1 MWSFALLLTTREA
14 HADPTADRARA
25 EELFTNGSE
34 LYAEGE
40 YEAAITA
47 FRQSLELSGEPALHF
62 NIANC
67 LERTGDL
74 TGARVELNLYRAV
87 APAEERETLDRRI
100 SALDRRI
107 SEESVAVRPEPAPAP
122 ASVAAPVTPEP
133 APASSSASAG
143 RHPRWPIVASGV
155 VLGAVGAGGAVLT
168 YEMSREQLAE
178 GDQDAYATARW
189 GNGLSWGG
197 VGLGAGLLVLGVAL
211 PVGSPVFADGNGL
224 GIRW

>member
-1 MWSFALLLTTREA
+1 MWLLALSLTPDA
-14 HADPTADRARA
+14 FADPADDRARA

-47 FRQSLELSGEPALHF
+47 FRQSLALSGEPALHF

-74 TGARVELNLYRAV
+74 EGARTELNLYRAV

-100 SALDRRI
+100 TALDRRI
-107 SEESVAVRPEPAPAP
+107 SEESVAVQPAPAPEPAPVVAP
-122 ASVAAPVTPEP
+122 APTAQP
-133 APASSSASAG
+133 APTGSTASSG
-143 RHPRWPIVASGV
+143 RHPSWPLVLSGV
-155 VLGAVGAGGAVLT
+155 GVGALGGGGAALT
-168 YEMSREQLAE
+168 YQLSREQLDE
-178 GDQDAYATARW
+178 NDEDGYASARL

-197 VGLGAGLLVLGVAL
+197 VGLGAGLVVLGFAL
-211 PVGSPVFADGNGL
+211 PVGSPVFADGSGL
-224 GIRW
+224 GLRW